1 MSQKLGDLHFN
12 TAINNASITTYAD
25 GKKKYSWDD
34 QGKKNCNDMCQPTKT
49 IRVQN
54 DVYLKQESIMSE
66 MCLHLQKQTFETTK
80 SMPT

>member
-1 MSQKLGDLHFN
+1 MEKRNIHGM
-12 TAINNASITTYAD
+12 T
-25 GKKKYSWDD
+25 KE
-34 QGKKNCNDMCQPTKT
+34 KKNCNDMCQPTKT